1 MPQQRSNKQRRRAD
15 NGRMTGGAT
24 IVGGIIIPS
33 TDPVFDNV
41 TVGVHIPL
49 GIACI
54 ITDAGLCSVGSA
66 QRAPIRI

>member
-1 MPQQRSNKQRRRAD
+1 
-15 NGRMTGGAT
+15 MTGGAT